1 MNHAT
6 ARNFEFNVVILAEDW
21 NISRDCNL
29 VLYVCV
35 ASNNETEQT
44 GAAELFAA
52 AELHYFNQT
61 EI

>member
-1 MNHAT
+1 
-6 ARNFEFNVVILAEDW
+6 
-21 NISRDCNL
+21 
-29 VLYVCV
+29 V

-61 EI
+61 EIWPWDHVWSKSTASATGLRDLKSI